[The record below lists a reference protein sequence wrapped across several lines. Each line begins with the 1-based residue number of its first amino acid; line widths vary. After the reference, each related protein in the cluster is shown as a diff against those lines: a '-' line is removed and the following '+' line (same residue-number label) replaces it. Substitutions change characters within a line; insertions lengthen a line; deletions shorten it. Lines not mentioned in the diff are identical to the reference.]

1 MNVIN
6 EFGVNVSVIPN
17 ALEIYMAFII
27 KENLVFIG
35 SKQFINSSLEN
46 LVLNICQKNL
56 ILNR

>member
-6 EFGVNVSVIPN
+6 EFGVNVSVMPN
-17 ALEIYMAFII
+17 GLEIYIAFTIN
-27 KENLVFIG
+27 ENLVFIG